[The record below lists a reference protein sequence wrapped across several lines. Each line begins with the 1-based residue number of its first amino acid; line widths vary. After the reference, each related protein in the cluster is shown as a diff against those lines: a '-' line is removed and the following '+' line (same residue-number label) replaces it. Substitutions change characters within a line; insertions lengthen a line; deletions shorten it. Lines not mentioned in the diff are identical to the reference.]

1 MKTIEWVRREIELAC
16 KNETEKCKTNP
27 DYQEGDEE
35 YGILC
40 YKAAGELMEVF
51 EEQGHSG
58 YSAGITALI
67 FKRLVDGLPLTPIT
81 DEDDQW
87 METPCLSYRG
97 RTQYRHI
104 RMSGLFKD
112 VYEDCCTVIYDV
124 DRVQVCYEGY
134 TTSFLNSFVNQ
145 IVSEQFPIE
154 FPYTGETLK
163 ANCEEVEGKKGY
175 PSLKAIITVVK
186 DDKTYPVYRYFMEKN
201 YQEEGWFDPP
211 YIGWIEISKAKYDEM
226 KAEYEEARKA

>member
-16 KNETEKCKTNP
+16 KNETEKCKANP
-27 DYQEGDEE
+27 YYQEGDEE

-58 YSAGITALI
+58 YSAGITAQI
-67 FKRLVDGLPLTPIT
+67 FKRLVDGKPLTPIT

-87 METPCLSYRG
+87 DEIRSIGHEHACY
-97 RTQYRHI
+97 QHI
-104 RMSGLFKD
+104 RMGSLFKTVLKD
-112 VYEDCCTVIYDV
+112 GSTVICDG

-154 FPYTGETLK
+154 FPYVGETLK
-163 ANCEEVEGKKGY
+163 AQCEGLEGKKGY
-175 PSLKAIITVVK
+175 PALKAIITVMK
-186 DDKTYPVYRYFMEKN
+186 DDKIYPVYRYFMEKN
-201 YQEEGWFDPP
+201 YHEEGWFDPP
-211 YIGWIEISKAKYDEM
+211 YIGWIEISKAKYDEL

>member
-16 KNETEKCKTNP
+16 KNETEKCKANP
-27 DYQEGDEE
+27 YYQEGDEE

-51 EEQGHSG
+51 EKQGHSG
-58 YSAGITALI
+58 CSAGLTAQI
-67 FKRLVDGLPLTPIT
+67 FKRLVDGKPLAPIT

-87 METPCLSYRG
+87 DKIRSIDHEHACY
-97 RTQYRHI
+97 QHI
-104 RMSGLFKD
+104 RMGSLFK
-112 VYEDCCTVIYDV
+112 TVLKDGSTAIYDV

-154 FPYTGETLK
+154 FPYVGETLK
-163 ANCEEVEGKKGY
+163 AQCEEVEGKKGY
-175 PSLKAIITVVK
+175 PSLKAIITVMK
-186 DDKTYPVYRYFMEKN
+186 DDKIYPVYRYFMEKN

-211 YIGWIEISKAKYDEM
+211 YIGWIEISKAKYDEL